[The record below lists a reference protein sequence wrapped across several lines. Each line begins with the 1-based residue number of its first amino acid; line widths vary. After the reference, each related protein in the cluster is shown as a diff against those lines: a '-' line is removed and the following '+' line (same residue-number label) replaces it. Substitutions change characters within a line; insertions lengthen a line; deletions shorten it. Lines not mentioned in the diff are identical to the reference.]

1 VNGAMKIEGP
11 GKLLRIF
18 IGEADRW
25 HGRSLAEAIVLM
37 LRKEGLAGA
46 TVIRGVEGFGADSR
60 IHSAHILRLSEDLP
74 IVVEV
79 VDRED
84 RIRQILPKL
93 DEMVTEGLVCV
104 ADVDIVMYRHSG
116 KDDPSG

>member
-1 VNGAMKIEGP
+1 MKIEGP

-25 HGRSLAEAIVLM
+25 HGRPLAEAIVLM
-37 LRKEGLAGA
+37 LREEGLAGA
-46 TVIRGVEGFGADSR
+46 TVLRGVEGFGAASR
-60 IHSAHILRLSEDLP
+60 IHTAHILRMSEDLP
-74 IVVEV
+74 IVIEV

-84 RIRQILPKL
+84 RIRQVLPKL
-93 DEMVTEGLVCV
+93 DEMVQEGLVCL

-116 KDDPSG
+116 EAT

>member
-1 VNGAMKIEGP
+1 MKIEGP

-25 HGRSLAEAIVLM
+25 HGRPLAEAIVLM
-37 LRKEGLAGA
+37 LREEGLAGA
-46 TVIRGVEGFGADSR
+46 TVVRGVEGFGADSR

-74 IVVEV
+74 IVIEV

-84 RIRQILPKL
+84 RIRSVLPKL
-93 DEMVTEGLVCV
+93 DDMVQEGLVCL
-104 ADVDIVMYRHSG
+104 ADVDIVMYRHSS
-116 KDDPSG
+116 KDA

>member
-1 VNGAMKIEGP
+1 VKIEGP

-18 IGEADRW
+18 VGEADRW
-25 HGRSLAEAIVLM
+25 HGRPLAEAIVLM
-37 LRKEGLAGA
+37 LREEGLAGA
-46 TVIRGVEGFGADSR
+46 TVVRGVEGFGADSR

-74 IVVEV
+74 IVIEV

-84 RIRQILPKL
+84 RIRAVLPKL
-93 DEMVTEGLVCV
+93 DEMVQEGLVCL

-116 KDDPSG
+116 GNV